1 MLPLH
6 PCTKVRWYL
15 QAKSHSGTTFRAATE
30 CVPPVKWCIVWNIL
44 ESTALN
50 CIVKW
55 IVEFLNPDYI
65 IELKITIENN
75 VFYLCSKNHSAV
87 MHVHVIIWG
96 PEEDILTKLES
107 KVENKTNMNVHAVSH
122 WCCCSVYSLYTYI
135 LGILMHIP
143 LYLIS
148 YNMYLSYTCIAAC
161 FVYYPILY
169 T

>member
-1 MLPLH
+1 MYSVEHTRVYCTELYSKVNCWISESRLH
-6 PCTKVRWYL
+6 YRTQNNYRNSCILSVLQKSQCCAACTCYYL
-15 QAKSHSGTTFRAATE
+15 GARGRY
-30 CVPPVKWCIVWNIL
+30 P
-44 ESTALN
+44 
-50 CIVKW
+50 
-55 IVEFLNPDYI
+55 
-65 IELKITIENN
+65 
-75 VFYLCSKNHSAV
+75 
-87 MHVHVIIWG
+87 
-96 PEEDILTKLES
+96 LTKLES